1 MRSLKKKNRRDRNG
15 LKVGYWEDYHDNG
28 KLWYKG
34 SYKDGERDGYWIF
47 YYYFSGDLHSKGNYV
62 NGIKEGEWE
71 YYYEKDGSLCSK
83 GNYVNGYQDGLWG
96 FYTDNVLVRTTLY
109 KDDKI
114 IPY

>member
-1 MRSLKKKNRRDRNG
+1 MRSLKKLNRRDRNG

-47 YYYFSGDLHSKGNYV
+47 YYFSGDLHSKGNYV
-62 NGIKEGEWE
+62 NG
-71 YYYEKDGSLCSK
+71 
-83 GNYVNGYQDGLWG
+83 YQDGLWR